1 MNTCVRKKSVCGVD
15 METLKVWK
23 KTNTKARLD
32 WLDSALKFGKKFE
45 KKSRAGVR

>member
-1 MNTCVRKKSVCGVD
+1 MKTFVRAKNVCGID
-15 METLKVWK
+15 IETLKVWK

-45 KKSRAGVR
+45 KKSHV